1 MTKLLG
7 SLCVFAAGGMVWWS
21 RRQERQKK
29 RRLLSDL
36 IAALGRMET
45 EIRLAR
51 IPLPRLLKR
60 LAEGRGEETR
70 AFFQDAFRGLEAG
83 ETLAAAWNRAVEK
96 LELPNEDKQVLLT
109 LQETM
114 QGDETSAC
122 KGVLLAREK
131 LQSRLKEL
139 VNQRPEEEK
148 RATALCLS
156 LIHIFFRQRRQHGG
170 VPADGGGAGHCG
182 YDRGRLLRL
191 CQYLSGGCLLYTSR
205 CV

>member
-109 LQETM
+109 LQ
-114 QGDETSAC
+114 
-122 KGVLLAREK
+122 
-131 LQSRLKEL
+131 
-139 VNQRPEEEK
+139 
-148 RATALCLS
+148 
-156 LIHIFFRQRRQHGG
+156 
-170 VPADGGGAGHCG
+170 
-182 YDRGRLLRL
+182 
-191 CQYLSGGCLLYTSR
+191 
-205 CV
+205 

>member
-45 EIRLAR
+45 EIRLTR

-60 LAEGRGEETR
+60 LAEGCGEETR
-70 AFFQDAFRGLEAG
+70 AFFQDASRGLEAG

-96 LELPNEDKQVLLT
+96 LGLPDVDKQVLLT

-114 QGDETSAC
+114 QGDEMSAC
-122 KGVLLAREK
+122 KGISLAIEK
-131 LQSRLKEL
+131 LRNRLKEL
-139 VNQRPEEEK
+139 DNQRPEEEK
-148 RATALCLS
+148 RATALCFSAAALVVIL
-156 LIHIFFRQRRQHGG
+156 LI
-170 VPADGGGAGHCG
+170 
-182 YDRGRLLRL
+182 
-191 CQYLSGGCLLYTSR
+191 
-205 CV
+205 

>member
-36 IAALGRMET
+36 ITALGRMET

-70 AFFQDAFRGLEAG
+70 AFFQDAFRGTGSRGDACCGLE
-83 ETLAAAWNRAVEK
+83 
-96 LELPNEDKQVLLT
+96 
-109 LQETM
+109 
-114 QGDETSAC
+114 SC
-122 KGVLLAREK
+122 
-131 LQSRLKEL
+131 
-139 VNQRPEEEK
+139 
-148 RATALCLS
+148 
-156 LIHIFFRQRRQHGG
+156 GG
-170 VPADGGGAGHCG
+170 KTGTV
-182 YDRGRLLRL
+182 
-191 CQYLSGGCLLYTSR
+191 Q
-205 CV
+205 

>member
-45 EIRLAR
+45 EIRLTR

-60 LAEGRGEETR
+60 LAEGCGEETR
-70 AFFQDAFRGLEAG
+70 AFFQDASRGLEAG

-96 LELPNEDKQVLLT
+96 LGLPDGDKQVLLT

-114 QGDETSAC
+114 QGDEMSAC
-122 KGVLLAREK
+122 KGISLASEK
-131 LQSRLKEL
+131 LRNRLKEL
-139 VNQRPEEEK
+139 DNQRPEEEK
-148 RATALCLS
+148 RATALCFSAAALVVIL
-156 LIHIFFRQRRQHGG
+156 LI
-170 VPADGGGAGHCG
+170 
-182 YDRGRLLRL
+182 
-191 CQYLSGGCLLYTSR
+191 
-205 CV
+205 

>member
-7 SLCVFAAGGMVWWS
+7 SLCVFAAGGLVWWS

-45 EIRLAR
+45 EIRLTR

-60 LAEGRGEETR
+60 LAEGCGEETR
-70 AFFQDAFRGLEAG
+70 AFFQDASRGLEAG

-96 LELPNEDKQVLLT
+96 LGLPDGDKQVLLT

-114 QGDETSAC
+114 QGDEMSAC
-122 KGVLLAREK
+122 KGISLASEK
-131 LQSRLKEL
+131 LRNRLKEL
-139 VNQRPEEEK
+139 DNQRPEEEK
-148 RATALCLS
+148 RATALCFSAAALVVIL
-156 LIHIFFRQRRQHGG
+156 LI
-170 VPADGGGAGHCG
+170 
-182 YDRGRLLRL
+182 
-191 CQYLSGGCLLYTSR
+191 
-205 CV
+205 

>member
-45 EIRLAR
+45 EIRLTR

-60 LAEGRGEETR
+60 LAEGCGEETR

-83 ETLAAAWNRAVEK
+83 ETFAAAWNRAVEK
-96 LELPNEDKQVLLT
+96 LGLPDGDKQVLLT

-114 QGDETSAC
+114 QGDEMSAC
-122 KGVLLAREK
+122 KGISLAMER
-131 LQSRLKEL
+131 LRNRLKEL
-139 VNQRPEEEK
+139 DNQRPEEEK
-148 RATALCLS
+148 RATALCFSAAALVVIL
-156 LIHIFFRQRRQHGG
+156 LI
-170 VPADGGGAGHCG
+170 
-182 YDRGRLLRL
+182 
-191 CQYLSGGCLLYTSR
+191 
-205 CV
+205 

>member
-1 MTKLLG
+1 MMKLLG
-7 SLCVFAAGGMVWWS
+7 SLCVFAAGAMAWYCQ
-21 RRQERQKK
+21 RQERRNR
-29 RRLLSDL
+29 RRLLAEL
-36 IAALGRMET
+36 IAALSRMET

-60 LAEGRGEETR
+60 LAEGCGEETR
-70 AFFQDAFRGLEAG
+70 AFFQDASRGLEAG

-131 LQSRLKEL
+131 LQNRLKEL
-139 VNQRPEEEK
+139 VNQRPE
-148 RATALCLS
+148 
-156 LIHIFFRQRRQHGG
+156 
-170 VPADGGGAGHCG
+170 
-182 YDRGRLLRL
+182 
-191 CQYLSGGCLLYTSR
+191 
-205 CV
+205 

>member
-45 EIRLAR
+45 EIRLTR

-60 LAEGRGEETR
+60 LAEGCGEETR
-70 AFFQDAFRGLEAG
+70 AFFQDASRGLEAG

-96 LELPNEDKQVLLT
+96 LGLPDGDKQVLLT

-114 QGDETSAC
+114 QGDEMSAC
-122 KGVLLAREK
+122 KGISLAIEK
-131 LQSRLKEL
+131 LRNRLKEL
-139 VNQRPEEEK
+139 DNQRPEEEK
-148 RATALCLS
+148 RATALCFSAAALVVIL
-156 LIHIFFRQRRQHGG
+156 LI
-170 VPADGGGAGHCG
+170 
-182 YDRGRLLRL
+182 
-191 CQYLSGGCLLYTSR
+191 
-205 CV
+205 

>member
-29 RRLLSDL
+29 WRLLSDL

-45 EIRLAR
+45 EIRLTR

-60 LAEGRGEETR
+60 LAEGCGEETR
-70 AFFQDAFRGLEAG
+70 AFFQDASRGLEAG

-96 LELPNEDKQVLLT
+96 LGLPDGDKQVLLT

-114 QGDETSAC
+114 QDDEMSAC
-122 KGVLLAREK
+122 KGISLVMEK
-131 LQSRLKEL
+131 LRNRLKEL
-139 VNQRPEEEK
+139 DNQRPEEEK
-148 RATALCLS
+148 RATALCFSAAALVVIL
-156 LIHIFFRQRRQHGG
+156 LI
-170 VPADGGGAGHCG
+170 
-182 YDRGRLLRL
+182 
-191 CQYLSGGCLLYTSR
+191 
-205 CV
+205 

>member
-60 LAEGRGEETR
+60 LAEGCGEETL

-96 LELPNEDKQVLLT
+96 LGLPDGDKQVLLT

-114 QGDETSAC
+114 QGDEMSAC
-122 KGVLLAREK
+122 KGISLAMEK
-131 LQSRLKEL
+131 LRNRLKEL
-139 VNQRPEEEK
+139 DNQRPEEEK
-148 RATALCLS
+148 RATALCFSAAALVVIL
-156 LIHIFFRQRRQHGG
+156 LI
-170 VPADGGGAGHCG
+170 
-182 YDRGRLLRL
+182 
-191 CQYLSGGCLLYTSR
+191 
-205 CV
+205 

>member
-36 IAALGRMET
+36 IAALGRMGT
-45 EIRLAR
+45 EIRLTR

-60 LAEGRGEETR
+60 LAEGCGEETR
-70 AFFQDAFRGLEAG
+70 AFFQDASRGLEAG

-96 LELPNEDKQVLLT
+96 LGLPDGDKQVLLT

-114 QGDETSAC
+114 QGDEMSAC
-122 KGVLLAREK
+122 KGISLAMEK
-131 LQSRLKEL
+131 LRNRLKEL
-139 VNQRPEEEK
+139 DNQRPEEEK
-148 RATALCLS
+148 RATALCFSAAALVVIL
-156 LIHIFFRQRRQHGG
+156 LI
-170 VPADGGGAGHCG
+170 
-182 YDRGRLLRL
+182 
-191 CQYLSGGCLLYTSR
+191 
-205 CV
+205 

>member
-60 LAEGRGEETR
+60 LAEGCGEETR
-70 AFFQDAFRGLEAG
+70 AFFQDASRGLEAG

-96 LELPNEDKQVLLT
+96 LGLPDGDKQVLLT

-114 QGDETSAC
+114 QGDEISAC
-122 KGVLLAREK
+122 KGISLAMEK
-131 LQSRLKEL
+131 LRNRLKEL
-139 VNQRPEEEK
+139 DNQRPEEEK
-148 RATALCLS
+148 RATALCFSAAALVVIL
-156 LIHIFFRQRRQHGG
+156 LI
-170 VPADGGGAGHCG
+170 
-182 YDRGRLLRL
+182 
-191 CQYLSGGCLLYTSR
+191 
-205 CV
+205 

>member
-122 KGVLLAREK
+122 KGILLAREK
-131 LQSRLKEL
+131 LQNRLKEL
-139 VNQRPEEEK
+139 VNQRSEAEK
-148 RATALCLS
+148 RATALCFSAAALVVIL
-156 LIHIFFRQRRQHGG
+156 LI
-170 VPADGGGAGHCG
+170 
-182 YDRGRLLRL
+182 
-191 CQYLSGGCLLYTSR
+191 
-205 CV
+205 

>member
-45 EIRLAR
+45 EIRLTR

-60 LAEGRGEETR
+60 LAEGCGEETR
-70 AFFQDAFRGLEAG
+70 AFFQDASRGLEAG

-96 LELPNEDKQVLLT
+96 LGLPDVDKQVLLT

-114 QGDETSAC
+114 QGDEMSAC
-122 KGVLLAREK
+122 KGISLVMEK
-131 LQSRLKEL
+131 LRNRLKEL
-139 VNQRPEEEK
+139 DNQRPEEEK
-148 RATALCLS
+148 RATALCFSAAALVVIL
-156 LIHIFFRQRRQHGG
+156 LI
-170 VPADGGGAGHCG
+170 
-182 YDRGRLLRL
+182 
-191 CQYLSGGCLLYTSR
+191 
-205 CV
+205 

>member
-45 EIRLAR
+45 EIRLTR

-60 LAEGRGEETR
+60 LAEGCGEETR
-70 AFFQDAFRGLEAG
+70 AFFQDASRGLEAG

-96 LELPNEDKQVLLT
+96 LGLPDGDKQVLLT
-109 LQETM
+109 LQKTM
-114 QGDETSAC
+114 QGDEMSAC
-122 KGVLLAREK
+122 KGISLASEK
-131 LQSRLKEL
+131 FRNRLKEL
-139 VNQRPEEEK
+139 DNQRPEEEK
-148 RATALCLS
+148 RATALCFSAAALVVIL
-156 LIHIFFRQRRQHGG
+156 LI
-170 VPADGGGAGHCG
+170 
-182 YDRGRLLRL
+182 
-191 CQYLSGGCLLYTSR
+191 
-205 CV
+205 

>member
-45 EIRLAR
+45 EIRLTR

-60 LAEGRGEETR
+60 LAEGCGEETR
-70 AFFQDAFRGLEAG
+70 AFFQDASRGLEAG
-83 ETLAAAWNRAVEK
+83 ETFAAAWNRAVEK
-96 LELPNEDKQVLLT
+96 LGLPDVDKQVLLT

-114 QGDETSAC
+114 QGDEMSAC
-122 KGVLLAREK
+122 KGISLAMEK
-131 LQSRLKEL
+131 LRNRLKEL
-139 VNQRPEEEK
+139 DNQRPEEEK
-148 RATALCLS
+148 RATALCFSTAALVVIL
-156 LIHIFFRQRRQHGG
+156 LI
-170 VPADGGGAGHCG
+170 
-182 YDRGRLLRL
+182 
-191 CQYLSGGCLLYTSR
+191 
-205 CV
+205 

>member
-45 EIRLAR
+45 EIRLTR

-70 AFFQDAFRGLEAG
+70 AFFQDASRGLEAG
-83 ETLAAAWNRAVEK
+83 ETFAAAWNRAVEK
-96 LELPNEDKQVLLT
+96 LGLPDGDKQVLLT

-114 QGDETSAC
+114 QGDEMSAC
-122 KGVLLAREK
+122 KGISLAMEK
-131 LQSRLKEL
+131 LRNRLKEL
-139 VNQRPEEEK
+139 DNQRPEEEK
-148 RATALCLS
+148 RATALCFSAAALVVIL
-156 LIHIFFRQRRQHGG
+156 LI
-170 VPADGGGAGHCG
+170 
-182 YDRGRLLRL
+182 
-191 CQYLSGGCLLYTSR
+191 
-205 CV
+205 

>member
-45 EIRLAR
+45 EIRLTR

-60 LAEGRGEETR
+60 LAEGCGEETR
-70 AFFQDAFRGLEAG
+70 AFFQDASRGLEAG

-96 LELPNEDKQVLLT
+96 LGLPDGDKQVLLT

-114 QGDETSAC
+114 QGDEMSAC
-122 KGVLLAREK
+122 KGISLATEK
-131 LQSRLKEL
+131 LRNRLKEL
-139 VNQRPEEEK
+139 DNQRPEEEK
-148 RATALCLS
+148 RATALCFSAAALVVIL
-156 LIHIFFRQRRQHGG
+156 LI
-170 VPADGGGAGHCG
+170 
-182 YDRGRLLRL
+182 
-191 CQYLSGGCLLYTSR
+191 
-205 CV
+205 

>member
-1 MTKLLG
+1 
-7 SLCVFAAGGMVWWS
+7 
-21 RRQERQKK
+21 
-29 RRLLSDL
+29 
-36 IAALGRMET
+36 MET

-51 IPLPRLLKR
+51 IPLPRLLKQ

-122 KGVLLAREK
+122 KGVSLA
-131 LQSRLKEL
+131 
-139 VNQRPEEEK
+139 
-148 RATALCLS
+148 C
-156 LIHIFFRQRRQHGG
+156 
-170 VPADGGGAGHCG
+170 
-182 YDRGRLLRL
+182 
-191 CQYLSGGCLLYTSR
+191 
-205 CV
+205 

>member
-70 AFFQDAFRGLEAG
+70 AFFR
-83 ETLAAAWNRAVEK
+83 TLSENW
-96 LELPNEDKQVLLT
+96 KQ
-109 LQETM
+109 
-114 QGDETSAC
+114 G
-122 KGVLLAREK
+122 R
-131 LQSRLKEL
+131 
-139 VNQRPEEEK
+139 
-148 RATALCLS
+148 
-156 LIHIFFRQRRQHGG
+156 
-170 VPADGGGAGHCG
+170 
-182 YDRGRLLRL
+182 RLLRPGIVQWKNWN
-191 CQYLSGGCLLYTSR
+191 CPMRTNR
-205 CV
+205 CC

>member
-60 LAEGRGEETR
+60 LAEGCGEETR
-70 AFFQDAFRGLEAG
+70 AFFQDASRGLEAG

-96 LELPNEDKQVLLT
+96 LGLPDGDKQVLLT

-114 QGDETSAC
+114 QGDEMSAC
-122 KGVLLAREK
+122 KGISLASEK
-131 LQSRLKEL
+131 LRNRLKEL
-139 VNQRPEEEK
+139 DNQRPEEEK
-148 RATALCLS
+148 RATALCFSAAALVVIL
-156 LIHIFFRQRRQHGG
+156 LI
-170 VPADGGGAGHCG
+170 
-182 YDRGRLLRL
+182 
-191 CQYLSGGCLLYTSR
+191 
-205 CV
+205 

>member
-36 IAALGRMET
+36 IAALRRMET

-60 LAEGRGEETR
+60 LAEGCGEETR
-70 AFFQDAFRGLEAG
+70 AFFQDASRGLEAG

-96 LELPNEDKQVLLT
+96 LGLPDGDKQVLLT

-114 QGDETSAC
+114 QGDEMSAC
-122 KGVLLAREK
+122 KGISLAMEK
-131 LQSRLKEL
+131 LRNRLKEL
-139 VNQRPEEEK
+139 DNQRPEEEK
-148 RATALCLS
+148 RATALCFSAAALVVIL
-156 LIHIFFRQRRQHGG
+156 LI
-170 VPADGGGAGHCG
+170 
-182 YDRGRLLRL
+182 
-191 CQYLSGGCLLYTSR
+191 
-205 CV
+205 

>member
-45 EIRLAR
+45 EIRLTR

-60 LAEGRGEETR
+60 LAEGCGEETR
-70 AFFQDAFRGLEAG
+70 AFFQDASRGLEAG

-96 LELPNEDKQVLLT
+96 LGLPDGDKQVLLT

-114 QGDETSAC
+114 QGDEMSAC
-122 KGVLLAREK
+122 KGISLAMEK
-131 LQSRLKEL
+131 LRNRLKEL
-139 VNQRPEEEK
+139 DNQRPEEEK
-148 RATALCLS
+148 RATALCFSAAALVVIL
-156 LIHIFFRQRRQHGG
+156 LI
-170 VPADGGGAGHCG
+170 
-182 YDRGRLLRL
+182 
-191 CQYLSGGCLLYTSR
+191 
-205 CV
+205 

>member
-70 AFFQDAFRGLEAG
+70 VFFQDAFRGLEAG

-122 KGVLLAREK
+122 KGVSLAREK
-131 LQSRLKEL
+131 LQNRLKEL

-148 RATALCLS
+148 RATALCFSAAALVVIL
-156 LIHIFFRQRRQHGG
+156 LI
-170 VPADGGGAGHCG
+170 
-182 YDRGRLLRL
+182 
-191 CQYLSGGCLLYTSR
+191 
-205 CV
+205 

>member
-45 EIRLAR
+45 EIRLTR

-60 LAEGRGEETR
+60 LAEGCGEETR
-70 AFFQDAFRGLEAG
+70 AFFQDASRGLEAG
-83 ETLAAAWNRAVEK
+83 ETFAAAWNRAVEK
-96 LELPNEDKQVLLT
+96 LGLPDGDKQVLLT

-114 QGDETSAC
+114 QGDEMSAC
-122 KGVLLAREK
+122 KGVSLAMEK
-131 LQSRLKEL
+131 LRNRLKEL
-139 VNQRPEEEK
+139 DNQRPEEEK
-148 RATALCLS
+148 RATALCFSAAALVVIL
-156 LIHIFFRQRRQHGG
+156 LI
-170 VPADGGGAGHCG
+170 
-182 YDRGRLLRL
+182 
-191 CQYLSGGCLLYTSR
+191 
-205 CV
+205 

>member
-45 EIRLAR
+45 EIRLTR

-60 LAEGRGEETR
+60 LAEGCGEETR
-70 AFFQDAFRGLEAG
+70 AFFQDASRGLEAG

-96 LELPNEDKQVLLT
+96 LGLPDGDKQVLLT
-109 LQETM
+109 LQEPM
-114 QGDETSAC
+114 QGDEMSAC
-122 KGVLLAREK
+122 KGISLAMEK
-131 LQSRLKEL
+131 LRNRLKEL
-139 VNQRPEEEK
+139 DNQRPEEEK
-148 RATALCLS
+148 RATALCFSAAALVVIL
-156 LIHIFFRQRRQHGG
+156 LI
-170 VPADGGGAGHCG
+170 
-182 YDRGRLLRL
+182 
-191 CQYLSGGCLLYTSR
+191 
-205 CV
+205 

>member
-7 SLCVFAAGGMVWWS
+7 SLCVFAAGGMAWWS

-45 EIRLAR
+45 EIRLTR

-60 LAEGRGEETR
+60 LAEGCGEETR
-70 AFFQDAFRGLEAG
+70 AFFQDASRGLEAG

-96 LELPNEDKQVLLT
+96 LGLPDGDKQVLLT

-114 QGDETSAC
+114 QGDEMSAC
-122 KGVLLAREK
+122 KGISLAMEK
-131 LQSRLKEL
+131 LRNRLKEL
-139 VNQRPEEEK
+139 DNQRPEEEK
-148 RATALCLS
+148 RATALCFSAAALVVIL
-156 LIHIFFRQRRQHGG
+156 LI
-170 VPADGGGAGHCG
+170 
-182 YDRGRLLRL
+182 
-191 CQYLSGGCLLYTSR
+191 
-205 CV
+205 

>member
-45 EIRLAR
+45 EIRLTR

-60 LAEGRGEETR
+60 LAEGCGEETR
-70 AFFQDAFRGLEAG
+70 AFFQDASRGLEAG

-96 LELPNEDKQVLLT
+96 LGLPDGDKQVLLT

-114 QGDETSAC
+114 QGDEISAC
-122 KGVLLAREK
+122 KGVLLATEK
-131 LQSRLKEL
+131 LRNRLKEL
-139 VNQRPEEEK
+139 DNQRFWNIW
-148 RATALCLS
+148 TG
-156 LIHIFFRQRRQHGG
+156 I
-170 VPADGGGAGHCG
+170 
-182 YDRGRLLRL
+182 
-191 CQYLSGGCLLYTSR
+191 
-205 CV
+205 